1 MIVSGDEVRR
11 TARGNNNAYCQDNDL
26 SWFDW
31 RLVEKNKDLLRFVQT
46 LIQFRRQQPTVR
58 RIHFLTGQPVDGR
71 LIRDVSWYADDG
83 SPLDWGQH
91 HLSMVAYIAAPSRSE
106 DPAGLGRDLVMM
118 FNSTGDERTQ
128 QLPAIGRG
136 MKWNLFLDT
145 AADSPRDIY
154 PELDGPMPPSNR
166 AVEMPCH
173 SLKVFV
179 SGKVSAKRRK

>member
-1 MIVSGDEVRR
+1 M
-11 TARGNNNAYCQDNDL
+11 
-26 SWFDW
+26 
-31 RLVEKNKDLLRFVQT
+31 
-46 LIQFRRQQPTVR
+46 
-58 RIHFLTGQPVDGR
+58 TGQPVDGR

-106 DPAGLGRDLVMM
+106 DPAGLGRDLVML
-118 FNSTGDERTQ
+118 FNSTGDDRTQ

-145 AADSPRDIY
+145 AADSPNDIY
-154 PELDGPMPPSNR
+154 PDLNGPMPPSNR